1 MSELG
6 RGNLANFPILRVET
20 WLFPNPTHTVLPP
33 RMGFRFPHS
42 NSLLLVPRSD
52 GYLPSVRLRT
62 QLQLLRS
69 FPALALCMY

>member
-6 RGNLANFPILRVET
+6 RANLANFPILRVG
-20 WLFPNPTHTVLPP
+20 FSPTPPTVLPP

-52 GYLPSVRLRT
+52 GYFPSVHNFNFSAP
-62 QLQLLRS
+62 S
-69 FPALALCMY
+69 FPSHALCMY